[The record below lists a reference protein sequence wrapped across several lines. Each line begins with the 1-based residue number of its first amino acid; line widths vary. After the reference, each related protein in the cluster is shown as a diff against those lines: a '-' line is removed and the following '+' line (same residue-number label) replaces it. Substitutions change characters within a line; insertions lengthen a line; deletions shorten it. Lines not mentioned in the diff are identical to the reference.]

1 MSPPRC
7 ARTRRKLEVPLA
19 RLDDLGREVR
29 FSSASGYPEEPMT
42 VSEHLKK
49 ARLDRSLGQQ
59 DVGALVGGEASTAM
73 NRENGYARPRIGFW
87 SAIIHFLGNEHSRE
101 PISISEKLRT
111 IRRRRG
117 RAQRALAR
125 RLGVD
130 PTTVRLWEIGRR
142 PHHLRCRPPRR
153 AAL

>member
-1 MSPPRC
+1 
-7 ARTRRKLEVPLA
+7 
-19 RLDDLGREVR
+19 
-29 FSSASGYPEEPMT
+29 MT

-73 NRENGYARPRIGFW
+73 NWENGYARPRIGFW

-117 RAQRALAR
+117 WAQRALAR

-130 PTTVRLWEIGRR
+130 PTTCSWMRSAR
-142 PHHLRCRPPRR
+142 
-153 AAL
+153 